1 MQTTVKLMAL
11 LLLLLIPN
19 IIQAEQKPWEHV
31 TGMWIPPGPTN
42 PRNLSLT
49 MNPSMKEFPKGF
61 TILMRVYDRPVMCVV
76 MPIGV
81 CLQAVAGTPMAIMP
95 SCSSTDLSWPV

>member
-1 MQTTVKLMAL
+1 MAL

-19 IIQAEQKPWEHV
+19 NIQAEQKPWEHGRLQV
-31 TGMWIPPGPTN
+31 C
-42 PRNLSLT
+42 
-49 MNPSMKEFPKGF
+49 GF
-61 TILMRVYDRPVMCVV
+61 HLGPVMCVV

-95 SCSSTDLSWPV
+95 SFSSTNLAILRPIQIKRYGLMHLKILASIR

>member
-19 IIQAEQKPWEHV
+19 NIQAEQKPWEHGRLQV
-31 TGMWIPPGPTN
+31 CGFHLD
-42 PRNLSLT
+42 LSLT

-61 TILMRVYDRPVMCVV
+61 TILMRVYGRPVMCVV